1 MSRSALH
8 GLSSSPVGAARSRRD
23 AVQARSWHQ
32 RQHAGKAR
40 SRVRG
45 QLCHSEFYRR
55 QDSAQLDHM
64 LARLRGGTEG
74 VCVCRFRLI
83 RSRDSCEQRSKL
95 TGCAFHVRCIRLRLD
110 DVFLSDVSVII
121 HRHWPAVDVTP
132 PAACPPCAWSRPA
145 LFAGAHPQQPRSVY
159 LVGTGPGDPGLLT
172 LHAVQLLQNADVI
185 LYDRYV
191 RNRSND
197 ILIGAFD

>member
-1 MSRSALH
+1 MAYRPVQSAPLEVDATPSRPGVGINVSMPARPDQEYEDSCATVNFTVGKILH
-8 GLSSSPVGAARSRRD
+8 SWITCLHAYEAGLKVC
-23 AVQARSWHQ
+23 V
-32 RQHAGKAR
+32 
-40 SRVRG
+40 
-45 QLCHSEFYRR
+45 C
-55 QDSAQLDHM
+55 
-64 LARLRGGTEG
+64 

-95 TGCAFHVRCIRLRLD
+95 TGCAFHIRCIRLRLD